1 MKINR
6 RRLLGALAG
15 TTAAGVLS
23 LNAVTAQEQASS
35 QAQTVTAAPPN
46 SNLAFETEI
55 LVCGGGPAGFAAAV
69 NAARLGR
76 KVLILE
82 RYGRLGG
89 MGINARVW
97 PLMGGVSS
105 PFVKEVHA
113 KIGGNNFDPERA
125 DLHYADFLEQAG
137 AKILLHAWATEAIMD
152 GNRIVGVKAISKEG
166 TLTVRANLVIDATGD
181 ADVAFFAGV
190 PCDMGRE
197 GDGLVQPMSIMFA
210 IEGVG
215 DNAQYSGSEQSARA
229 TKIGGNETWETVTTR
244 AQKNG
249 ELPETVGVVRTYKM
263 GRRGKAC
270 VNATQING
278 LFGTKVEDLTK
289 AELECRRQA
298 FQVVD
303 FMRKY
308 LPGYENIYVSHM
320 PSVIGVR
327 ETRRI
332 RGLEQLKREDLVTG
346 RKWDNAIVRDA
357 RFSLD
362 IHNPAGG
369 GQAENQ
375 SHDQVQGTAGQVK
388 PYEIPATCVIPQK
401 VDGLLVAGRCISGTH
416 EAHSSYRVQN
426 ICMAIGAGVG
436 VLAATALNDQAAP
449 ANVDIKKVQKIL
461 FL

>member
-1 MKINR
+1 MTLEINR
-6 RRLLGALAG
+6 RQLFGTLAG
-15 TTAAGVLS
+15 TAAVGVLS
-23 LNAVTAQEQASS
+23 
-35 QAQTVTAAPPN
+35 TVTAEEKIAPTVLTT
-46 SNLAFETEI
+46 SGNLSFETEV
-55 LVCGGGPAGFAAAV
+55 LVCGGGPAGFAAAT
-69 NAARLGR
+69 NATRLGR
-76 KVLILE
+76 KTLILE

-97 PLMGGVSS
+97 PLMGGVKS
-105 PFVKEVHA
+105 PFVKEVHD
-113 KIGGNNFDPERA
+113 KIGGNGFDPERA
-125 DLHYADFLEQAG
+125 DLHYADILQQAG
-137 AKILLHAWATEAIMD
+137 ATILLHAWVTEPILE

-166 TLTVRANLVIDATGD
+166 TITVRAKLIIDATGD
-181 ADVAFFAGV
+181 ADVAALAGV
-190 PCDMGRE
+190 PFEIGRE

-210 IEGVG
+210 IEGVA
-215 DNAQYSGSEQSARA
+215 DNAQYCGSEEAARA
-229 TKIGGNETWETVTTR
+229 AKINKTETWETLTTR

-270 VNATQING
+270 VNATQINR
-278 LFGTKVEDLTK
+278 LVGTKVEDLTK

-303 FMRKY
+303 FMKKH

-320 PSVIGVR
+320 PAVIGVR

-332 RGLEQLKREDLVTG
+332 RGLEQLKREDLVSG
-346 RKWDNAIVRDA
+346 RTWDNAIVREA
-357 RFSLD
+357 RFSID

-375 SHDQVQGTAGQVK
+375 TSAEIQGTAAKVK
-388 PYEIPATCVIPQK
+388 PYDIPATCVIPQK

-436 VLAATALNDQAAP
+436 TVAAVSLEDKVAP
-449 ANVDIKKVQKIL
+449 VDVDMKKVQKFL
-461 FL
+461 FS

>member
-1 MKINR
+1 MTFKMNR
-6 RRLLGALAG
+6 RQLFGTLAG
-15 TTAAGVLS
+15 TTAVGVLS
-23 LNAVTAQEQASS
+23 
-35 QAQTVTAAPPN
+35 TVTAEEKVAPTVLTTTGN
-46 SNLAFETEI
+46 HSFETEI
-55 LVCGGGPAGFAAAV
+55 LVCGGGPAGFAVAT

-89 MGINARVW
+89 MGIHARVW
-97 PLMGGVSS
+97 PLMGGVNS

-113 KIGGNNFDPERA
+113 KIGGNGFDPERA

-137 AKILLHAWATEAIMD
+137 AKILLHTWATEAIME

-166 TLTVRANLVIDATGD
+166 TFTIRANWVIDATGD
-181 ADVAFFAGV
+181 ADVAVAAGV
-190 PCDMGRE
+190 PFEMGRE

-210 IEGVG
+210 VEGVA
-215 DNAQYSGSEQSARA
+215 DDAKFCGSEESARV
-229 TKIGGNETWETVTTR
+229 TKISGNETWETVTTR

-270 VNATQING
+270 VNATQINR
-278 LFGTKVEDLTK
+278 LFGTKIEDLTK

-298 FQVVD
+298 FLVVD
-303 FMRKY
+303 FMKKY

-320 PSVIGVR
+320 PAVIGVR

-332 RGLEQLKREDLVTG
+332 CGLEQLKREDLVSG
-346 RKWDNAIVRDA
+346 RKWDNAIVREA

-375 SHDQVQGTAGQVK
+375 TSAEIQGTAAKVK
-388 PYEIPATCVIPQK
+388 PYDIPATCVIPQK
-401 VDGLLVAGRCISGTH
+401 IDGLLVAGRCISGTH

-436 VLAATALNDQAAP
+436 VLAATAMNDNVAP
-449 ANVDIKKVQKIL
+449 ANADMKKIQKIL
-461 FL
+461 FQ

>member
-1 MKINR
+1 MTLKINR
-6 RRLLGALAG
+6 RQMFGTIAG
-15 TTAAGVLS
+15 TAAAGVLG
-23 LNAVTAQEQASS
+23 
-35 QAQTVTAAPPN
+35 TVAADEKIAPTV
-46 SNLAFETEI
+46 LATSGKLSFETEI
-55 LVCGGGPAGFAAAV
+55 LVCGGGPAGFAAAA

-76 KVLILE
+76 KTLILE

-97 PLMGGVSS
+97 PLMGGVQS
-105 PFVKEVHA
+105 PFVKEVHD
-113 KIGGNNFDPERA
+113 KIGGNGFDPERA
-125 DLHYADFLEQAG
+125 DLHYADILQQAG
-137 AKILLHAWATEAIMD
+137 ATILLHAWVTEPILE

-166 TLTVRANLVIDATGD
+166 TITVRAKLIIDATGD
-181 ADVAFFAGV
+181 ADVAALAGV
-190 PCDMGRE
+190 PFEIGRE

-210 IEGVG
+210 IEGVA
-215 DNAQYSGSEQSARA
+215 DNAKYCGSEEAARTA
-229 TKIGGNETWETVTTR
+229 KINETETWETVTTR

-270 VNATQING
+270 VNATQINR

-303 FMRKY
+303 FMKKY

-320 PSVIGVR
+320 PAVIGVR

-332 RGLEQLKREDLVTG
+332 RGLEQLKREDLVSG
-346 RKWDNAIVRDA
+346 RKWDNAIVREA
-357 RFSLD
+357 RFSID

-375 SHDQVQGTAGQVK
+375 TSAEIQGSAAKVK
-388 PYEIPATCVIPQK
+388 PYDIPATCVIPQK

-436 VLAATALNDQAAP
+436 VLAAVTLNDHTIP
-449 ANVDIKKVQKIL
+449 ANVDMEKIQKIL
-461 FL
+461 FQ

>member
-1 MKINR
+1 MTSKINR
-6 RRLLGALAG
+6 RQLIGAIGGVSL
-15 TTAAGVLS
+15 TGVLGNES
-23 LNAVTAQEQASS
+23 FS
-35 QAQTVTAAPPN
+35 AQTVISN
-46 SNLAFETEI
+46 SGRNFETEI
-55 LVCGGGPAGFAAAV
+55 LVCGGGPAGFAAAT

-89 MGINARVW
+89 MGICARVW
-97 PLMGGVSS
+97 PLMGGVQS
-105 PFVKEVHA
+105 PFVKEVHD
-113 KIGGNNFDPERA
+113 KIGGNGFDPERA
-125 DLHYADFLEQAG
+125 DLHYADLLEQAG
-137 AKILLHAWATEAIMD
+137 AKILLHNWVTEPIME
-152 GNRIVGVKAISKEG
+152 GNRIVGVKTVSKEG
-166 TLTVRANLVIDATGD
+166 IHTVSANLVIDATGD
-181 ADVAFFAGV
+181 ADVAANAGV
-190 PCDMGRE
+190 PFEMGRE

-210 IEGVG
+210 VEGVA
-215 DNAQYSGSEQSARA
+215 DNAQYCGSEEAARA
-229 TKIGGNETWETVTTR
+229 TSIDNNETWETVTTR

-278 LFGTKVEDLTK
+278 LFGTKVEDLTN
-289 AELECRRQA
+289 AELQCRRQV
-298 FQVVD
+298 FQIVD

-308 LPGYENIYVSHM
+308 FPGYENIYVSHM

-332 RGLEQLKREDLVTG
+332 CGLEQLKREDLVSG
-346 RKWDNAIVRDA
+346 RKWDNAIVREA

-375 SHDQVQGTAGQVK
+375 NQKQVQGTAGKVK
-388 PYEIPATCVIPQK
+388 PYDIPATCVIPQK
-401 VDGLLVAGRCISGTH
+401 IDGLLVAGRCISGSH

-436 VLAATALNDQAAP
+436 TLAAVALNDHTTP
-449 ANVDIKKVQKIL
+449 ANTDMKKIQKIL
-461 FL
+461 FQ

>member
-1 MKINR
+1 MTLEINR
-6 RRLLGALAG
+6 RQLFGTLAG
-15 TTAAGVLS
+15 TTAVGVLS
-23 LNAVTAQEQASS
+23 
-35 QAQTVTAAPPN
+35 TVTAEEKIAPTVLTT
-46 SNLAFETEI
+46 SGNLSFETEV
-55 LVCGGGPAGFAAAV
+55 LVCGGGPAGFAAAA

-76 KVLILE
+76 KTLILE

-89 MGINARVW
+89 MGVNARVW
-97 PLMGGVSS
+97 PLMGGVKS

-113 KIGGNNFDPERA
+113 KIGGNNFDPERV
-125 DLHYADFLEQAG
+125 DLHYADILQQAG
-137 AKILLHAWATEAIMD
+137 ATILLHAWVTEPILE
-152 GNRIVGVKAISKEG
+152 GSRIVGVKAISKEG
-166 TLTVRANLVIDATGD
+166 MITVRAKLIIDATGD
-181 ADVAFFAGV
+181 ADVAATAGV
-190 PCDMGRE
+190 PCEIGRE

-210 IEGVG
+210 IEGVA
-215 DNAQYSGSEQSARA
+215 DNAKYCGSEEAARIAKINA
-229 TKIGGNETWETVTTR
+229 TETWETVTTR

-270 VNATQING
+270 VNATQINR

-303 FMRKY
+303 FMRKH
-308 LPGYENIYVSHM
+308 LPGYENVYVSHM
-320 PSVIGVR
+320 PAVIGIR

-332 RGLEQLKREDLVTG
+332 RGIDQLKREDLVSG
-346 RKWDNAIVRDA
+346 RKWDNAIVREA

-375 SHDQVQGTAGQVK
+375 TSAEIQGTAAKVK
-388 PYEIPATCVIPQK
+388 PYDIPATCMIPQK
-401 VDGLLVAGRCISGTH
+401 VEGLLIAGRCISGTH

-436 VLAATALNDQAAP
+436 TVAAVSCEDKVAP
-449 ANVDIKKVQKIL
+449 VDVDIKKVQKFL
-461 FL
+461 FT